1 MDIYEKQLRHT
12 LKVLERA
19 GCQFQYCPGP
29 NKPFVNM
36 ATCFVCDEIR
46 DVRALLK
53 KGRANKARSGL
64 ATPAPENASCETR
77 QLLTPDVSPQRKK

>member
-46 DVRALLK
+46 NVRALLK
-53 KGRANKARSGL
+53 KGRANNACTGL
-64 ATPAPENASCETR
+64 AGTVAKNSKGNQPASR
-77 QLLTPDVSPQRKK
+77 